1 MGRIAD
7 TLDYTPAH
15 IKAVLALPSVDVA
28 AIRAA
33 KFKVAIDCV
42 NSVGGIAIPALLTAL
57 GVEHVFPLYCTP
69 DGQFPHNPEPLPQNL
84 TEICKVVKEKKAN
97 VGFVVDPDVDRLAIV
112 DENGEFFGEEYTL
125 VAIADYLLGLNGG
138 GNTVS
143 NLSSTRA
150 LRDVTARH
158 GGKYEAAAVGEV
170 NVVTKMKEIGA
181 LIGGEGNGGVILPE
195 LHYGRDALV
204 GIALFLTHMAKRKEM
219 VSRIRSEY
227 PAYFMSKQR
236 VDTPAGTD
244 TQRLLQT
251 MFERYKNEQ
260 ISTVDGVKI
269 DFPDSWVH
277 MRRSNTEPIVRIYTE
292 ARTEKE
298 AQDLADRFRSE
309 IEREL

>member
-1 MGRIAD
+1 M
-7 TLDYTPAH
+7 
-15 IKAVLALPSVDVA
+15 
-28 AIRAA
+28 
-33 KFKVAIDCV
+33 
-42 NSVGGIAIPALLTAL
+42 
-57 GVEHVFPLYCTP
+57 
-69 DGQFPHNPEPLPQNL
+69 
-84 TEICKVVKEKKAN
+84 
-97 VGFVVDPDVDRLAIV
+97 VDPDVDRLAIV

-150 LRDVTARH
+150 LRDVTTRH

-170 NVVTKMKEIGA
+170 NVVTKMKGIGA

-204 GIALFLTHMAKRKEM
+204 GIALFLTYMAKRKET
-219 VSRIRSEY
+219 VSRIRAEY